1 MCCSEF
7 KRHPCRH
14 GTTQTGQHV
23 VLQSNSVFFS
33 PCKGSVMLTRGQAC
47 PRLHNRHPSG
57 LWSWSLHWLEL
68 RAPHFGL
75 YLGGVSESATA
86 TCAVVIRTRKQILA
100 CYLGC
105 GSDAEGFC
113 RRTGGSSHSSSASLP
128 RKVPRRHRRQ
138 KPWRGHWR
146 MLWIHRHAFIT
157 AIHENRSLSA
167 SRFEVG
173 KESKISKTLAVDM
186 GSHST
191 PESPMHWRKL
201 STCGIYLT
209 NVDTLHIWLCC
220 ESSFFG
226 QTWVVAKLEALGWH
240 VQPRVSKQSTFV
252 WNESLVVGRTDRKYI
267 VVKKSVA
274 GSVVKLSQS
283 AGDQMS
289 YLTDS
294 LVQPVWCCRTPTF
307 VMNKI

>member
-1 MCCSEF
+1 MFAVQPCHPTPKTMPTIIQDFKIRKNNLNEGTGWQHPQQQGTLTLQTSGICSP
-7 KRHPCRH
+7 KI
-14 GTTQTGQHV
+14 V
-23 VLQSNSVFFS
+23 NANVLLGIQAASLQAWHHTDRSTRCTAKQLCVFS

-138 KPWRGHWR
+138 KPWRGNWR

-167 SRFEVG
+167 SRFAVG
-173 KESKISKTLAVDM
+173 KES
-186 GSHST
+186 
-191 PESPMHWRKL
+191 
-201 STCGIYLT
+201 
-209 NVDTLHIWLCC
+209 
-220 ESSFFG
+220 
-226 QTWVVAKLEALGWH
+226 
-240 VQPRVSKQSTFV
+240 
-252 WNESLVVGRTDRKYI
+252 
-267 VVKKSVA
+267 
-274 GSVVKLSQS
+274 
-283 AGDQMS
+283 
-289 YLTDS
+289 
-294 LVQPVWCCRTPTF
+294 
-307 VMNKI
+307 